1 MPKLSSITFNEFAV
15 KDSFAFAEEIV
26 HQDGKLFMGGLDGD
40 SFFTNIPLKEIIN
53 ISTNFLCNNVDVI
66 EV

>member
-26 HQDGKLFMGGLDGD
+26 HQDGKLFMGGLDVD
-40 SFFTNIPLKEIIN
+40 SFFTNKPLKEIIN